1 MEDAVDILIVEDSPT
16 QTAQFRYILNAQGYS
31 CVVAA
36 NGRDGIATAR
46 ERQPS
51 LIISDIIMPEMDGC
65 DMTEGL
71 KQEPL
76 LARIPVM
83 LVSSLSNPEDVVR
96 AINAGADYYM
106 IKPYDEVF
114 FLSSVK
120 AILEAPPREKAPET
134 PKEFELFIEG
144 QTYTVKSRHE
154 QILTL
159 FFSIY
164 QNALE
169 QNRQLRKTQAELQEL
184 NDSLESLVREKT
196 EELTSSFI
204 GSTQAISELLESR
217 DPYTAG
223 HARGVTE
230 LAVQIAR
237 RMDLPVEEIEGLR
250 VCGMLH
256 DLGKVVISSGILSK
270 PGKLSHNEFGIIRQ
284 HPETAYQALHRIPFP
299 WPVAEVVSQH
309 HERLDGKGYP
319 HGLKDEE
326 IHPWARILTVAD
338 VVDAMITHRPYRAAL
353 PKKVVIEELNRGRG
367 SVYDP
372 RVVDE
377 CKAVMQQEY
386 NRVMVVDDEPMLVD
400 IMVRFLQDMNLDCE
414 GYSDSHAALEAF
426 RKRPFPL
433 LVTDISMPG
442 MSGLELLAAVHEI
455 DPACRAIIVT
465 GYGGKRVCSGS
476 DAPGGIGFSG
486 KASRNGG
493 FQIGSK
499 TAIKDVFL
507 RWCVCKCRLLMLQ

>member
-16 QTAQFRYILNAQGYS
+16 QAAQFRYILNAQGYS
-31 CVVAA
+31 AVVAV
-36 NGRDGIATAR
+36 NGRDGIAEAHA
-46 ERQPS
+46 RQPS
-51 LIISDIIMPEMDGC
+51 LIISDIVMPEMDGC
-65 DMTEGL
+65 EMTDAL
-71 KQEPL
+71 KHDTL
-76 LARIPVM
+76 LAGIPVM
-83 LVSSLSNPEDVVR
+83 LVSSLSNPEDLVR

-134 PKEFELFIEG
+134 HKEFELFIEG
-144 QTYTVKSRHE
+144 QIYRVKSRHE

-169 QNRQLRKTQAELQEL
+169 QNRQLRKTQAELQGL

-237 RMDLPVEEIEGLR
+237 RMDLSVEEIEGLR

-326 IHPWARILTVAD
+326 IHPWARILAVAD

-367 SVYDP
+367 TVYDP
-372 RVVDE
+372 KVVDE

-386 NRVMVVDDEPMLVD
+386 NRVMVVDDEPMVVD
-400 IMVRFLQDMNLDCE
+400 IMVRFLQNMKLECE
-414 GYSDSHAALEAF
+414 GYLDPYKALAAFKE
-426 RKRPFPL
+426 RPFPL
-433 LVTDISMPG
+433 LITDINMPG

-455 DPACRAIIVT
+455 DPSCRAIIVT
-465 GYGGKRVCSGS
+465 GYGEKEYVLEAMRLGASDFLEKPLEMKGFKSAVKRQLKM
-476 DAPGGIGFSG
+476 FS
-486 KASRNGG
+486 
-493 FQIGSK
+493 
-499 TAIKDVFL
+499 
-507 RWCVCKCRLLMLQ
+507 